1 MARVVIATSKSAFE
15 QYGCIIPESWDVEFI
30 SYKYTDEEM
39 ITAAKNAEII
49 LVGSGHVVSRNVI
62 ESCPSLK
69 LIQTEGVG
77 FEQVDVEAAKERG
90 VWVCNNKGANAISVA
105 EHAIGLML
113 AGLRRTSLTDRQL
126 RTIGY
131 TASKRVHL
139 AVGEHDLAGSLVG
152 LVGFG
157 DIGKQTAKR
166 LKNWGCKVVYNDI
179 MDMSPEIEEEYGATS
194 MEFDELI
201 KTCDII
207 SMHVPVTPLTTGMLG
222 KEQFAAMKKT
232 VLVINTSRGPVI
244 DQDALIWALEN
255 DEIYG
260 AALDVVTP
268 EPLPDDAPILNMS
281 EKAMDKIIITP
292 HVAGVTNED
301 FERMTK
307 MSFQA
312 VERVLSGKE
321 PINQVY

>member
-1 MARVVIATSKSAFE
+1 MARFVIATSKSAFE
-15 QYGCIIPESWDVEFI
+15 QYGCNIPEAWDAEFI

-39 ITAAKNAEII
+39 ITAAKDAEII

-131 TASKRVHL
+131 TASKRAHL

-179 MDMSPEIEEEYGATS
+179 LEMSPEIEEEYGATS

-201 KTCDII
+201 RTCDII

>member
-1 MARVVIATSKSAFE
+1 
-15 QYGCIIPESWDVEFI
+15 
-30 SYKYTDEEM
+30 
-39 ITAAKNAEII
+39 
-49 LVGSGHVVSRNVI
+49 
-62 ESCPSLK
+62 
-69 LIQTEGVG
+69 VG

-131 TASKRVHL
+131 TASKRAHL

-179 MDMSPEIEEEYGATS
+179 LDMSPEIEEEYGATS

-201 KTCDII
+201 KACDII

-222 KEQFAAMKKT
+222 KEQFAAMKKSA
-232 VLVINTSRGPVI
+232 LVINTSRGPVI

>member
-15 QYGCIIPESWDVEFI
+15 QYGCIIPESWDAEFI

-39 ITAAKNAEII
+39 INAAKNAEII

-131 TASKRVHL
+131 TASKRAHL

-179 MDMSPEIEEEYGATS
+179 LDMSPEIEEEYGATS

-201 KTCDII
+201 KACDII

-222 KEQFAAMKKT
+222 KEQFAAMKKSA
-232 VLVINTSRGPVI
+232 LVINTSRGPVI

>member
-15 QYGCIIPESWDVEFI
+15 QYGCIIPESWDAEFI

-39 ITAAKNAEII
+39 ITAAKDAEII

-131 TASKRVHL
+131 TASKRAHL

-179 MDMSPEIEEEYGATS
+179 LDMSPEIEEEYGATS

-201 KTCDII
+201 KNCDII

>member
-1 MARVVIATSKSAFE
+1 MARVVIATSKSAYE
-15 QYGCIIPESWDVEFI
+15 KYGLSIPDAWDAVFV
-30 SYKYTDEEM
+30 SYQYTDEEM
-39 ITAAKNAEII
+39 IAAAKDAEI
-49 LVGSGHVVSRNVI
+49 LVVGSGHVVSRNVI

-77 FEQVDVEAAKERG
+77 FEKVDVEAAKEKG
-90 VWVCNNKGANAISVA
+90 IWVCNNKGANAVSVA

-126 RTIGY
+126 RSIGY

-139 AVGEHDLAGSLVG
+139 AVGEHDLAGSTVG

-179 MDMSPEIEEEYGATS
+179 LDMSPEIEEEYGATY
-194 MEFDELI
+194 MDFDELI

-207 SMHVPVTPLTTGMLG
+207 SMHVPVTPETTGMLG
-222 KEQFAAMKKT
+222 KEQFTAMKKT
-232 VLVINTSRGPVI
+232 ALVVNTSRGPVV

-268 EPLPDDAPILNMS
+268 EPLPADAPLLNMS
-281 EKAMDKIIITP
+281 EKAMDKLIITP
-292 HVAGVTNED
+292 HVAGVTDED
-301 FERMTK
+301 FERMTQ
-307 MSFQA
+307 MSYQA

>member
-15 QYGCIIPESWDVEFI
+15 QYGCNIPEAWDAEFI

-39 ITAAKNAEII
+39 ITAAKDAEII

-77 FEQVDVEAAKERG
+77 FEQVDVEAAKERC

-131 TASKRVHL
+131 TASKRAHL

-179 MDMSPEIEEEYGATS
+179 LDMSPEIEEEYGATS

-222 KEQFAAMKKT
+222 KEQFAAMKKSA
-232 VLVINTSRGPVI
+232 LVINTSRGPVI

>member
-15 QYGCIIPESWDVEFI
+15 QYGCIIPESWDAEFI

-39 ITAAKNAEII
+39 ITAAKDAEII

-131 TASKRVHL
+131 TASKRAHL

-179 MDMSPEIEEEYGATS
+179 LEMSPEIEEEYGATS

-201 KTCDII
+201 RTCDII

>member
-15 QYGCIIPESWDVEFI
+15 QYGCIIPESWDAEFI

-39 ITAAKNAEII
+39 INAAKDAEII

-131 TASKRVHL
+131 TASKRAHL

-179 MDMSPEIEEEYGATS
+179 LDMSPEIEEEYGATS

-201 KTCDII
+201 KACDII

-222 KEQFAAMKKT
+222 KEQFAAMKKSA
-232 VLVINTSRGPVI
+232 LVINTSRGPVI

>member
-15 QYGCIIPESWDVEFI
+15 QYGCIIPKAWDAEFI

-39 ITAAKNAEII
+39 ITAAKDAEII

-131 TASKRVHL
+131 TASKRAHL

-179 MDMSPEIEEEYGATS
+179 LDMSPEIEEEYGATS

-232 VLVINTSRGPVI
+232 ALVINTSRGPVI

>member
-15 QYGCIIPESWDVEFI
+15 QYGCIIPESWDAEFI

-39 ITAAKNAEII
+39 INAAKDAEII

-126 RTIGY
+126 RSIGY
-131 TASKRVHL
+131 TASKRAHL

-179 MDMSPEIEEEYGATS
+179 LDMSPEIEEEYGATS

-201 KTCDII
+201 KNCDII

-222 KEQFAAMKKT
+222 KEQFAAMKKSA
-232 VLVINTSRGPVI
+232 LVINTSRGPVI

-268 EPLPDDAPILNMS
+268 EPLPDDAPILKMS